1 VDKVDCPFCSNRM
14 GKMDEGELIRL
25 LTGSVPVLE
34 KLMGS
39 ASPKTRVKGFSCPSC
54 GYIALFKKKGG
65 EP

>member
-1 VDKVDCPFCSNRM
+1 VDKVDCPFCSTRM
-14 GKMDEGELIRL
+14 AKMDEGEIIRL

-39 ASPKTRVKGFSCPSC
+39 ANPKTRVKGFSCPSC